1 MMARSVEVKIFISS
15 LRGPAGHLL
24 GAASRR
30 FMLFDWVIEGGFA
43 EVRLGERAPNLD
55 LRYVRDVI
63 RDYYRFL
70 DLLTFCH
77 QTIQEIS
84 LAVGVHDLPMR
95 VGRLWW
101 DEVIGERERALT
113 VLRSVRDEAL
123 VGFCALERATLVAV
137 LGKAA
142 CCSHDQRG

>member
-1 MMARSVEVKIFISS
+1 MASSVEVKIFISP
-15 LRGPAGHLL
+15 LRELAGHLL

-30 FMLFDWVIEGGFA
+30 FMLFDRMFEGGFS
-43 EVRLGERAPNLD
+43 EVRLGKRAPD
-55 LRYVRDVI
+55 LHLGDVRDVI
-63 RDYYRFL
+63 RDYDRFL

-101 DEVIGERERALT
+101 DEVIGERESAPA
-113 VLRSVRDEAL
+113 VLRSVSDEAL

-137 LGKAA
+137 LGNAA
-142 CCSHDQRG
+142 RRSDNQRG

>member
-1 MMARSVEVKIFISS
+1 
-15 LRGPAGHLL
+15 
-24 GAASRR
+24 
-30 FMLFDWVIEGGFA
+30 MLFDRVIEGGFA

-55 LRYVRDVI
+55 LRYVRDVL
-63 RDYYRFL
+63 RDYDRFL
-70 DLLTFCH
+70 DLLSFRH
-77 QTIQEIS
+77 QSVQEIS

-113 VLRSVRDEAL
+113 VLRSVGDEAL

-137 LGKAA
+137 LGNAA
-142 CCSHDQRG
+142 RRSDDQRG

>member
-1 MMARSVEVKIFISS
+1 MVEGS
-15 LRGPAGHLL
+15 
-24 GAASRR
+24 
-30 FMLFDWVIEGGFA
+30 FA
-43 EVRLGERAPNLD
+43 EVCLGKCAPHLHLGD
-55 LRYVRDVI
+55 VWDVI
-63 RDYYRFL
+63 GYYDRFL

-77 QTIQEIS
+77 QTVQEVN

-113 VLRSVRDEAL
+113 VLRSVGDEAL

-137 LGKAA
+137 LGNAA
-142 CCSHDQRG
+142 CRSDDQRG